1 VGNVHVATVSRH
13 LPPAVPDLLR
23 AETEEALHGPWAT
36 RVRVDPALPAT
47 AVVAD
52 LPV

>member
-1 VGNVHVATVSRH
+1 MGNVHLATVSRH
-13 LPPAVPDLLR
+13 LPTAVPDLLR
-23 AETEEALHGPWAT
+23 TETEEALHGPGAT
-36 RVRVDPALPAT
+36 RVRVDPALAAT